1 MQRSH
6 TETLYITAGGGN
18 RPRAASRL
26 SEDEFPTTTQPLL
39 GHSPAGSTISLHPH
53 RHYQHQQPPKGLLSP
68 SASSLGLSG
77 SELDEVL
84 GLAGGRI
91 DEDEASGDEQEEV
104 TRPGAPARLM
114 SYEQE
119 PFEALE
125 EAREEG
131 RQRSQRAKEASA
143 WHGYSL

>member
-6 TETLYITAGGGN
+6 TETLYITAGGSN

-26 SEDEFPTTTQPLL
+26 SEEEFPTTTRPPL

-53 RHYQHQQPPKGLLSP
+53 HQYQPQQPSSGLLSA

-77 SELDEVL
+77 SEVH
-84 GLAGGRI
+84 GPAGGKI

-114 SYEQE
+114 SYEQG
-119 PFEALE
+119 PFESLE
-125 EAREEG
+125 AARGDG
-131 RQRSQRAKEASA
+131 RQRSERAKEASP
-143 WHGYSL
+143 WHGYSLY